1 MEATA
6 FITHTSRG
14 AEIDAYL
21 LPRRIGNEQKYPSS
35 QDPQSP
41 KIHSRHKPE
50 TMTTTTTSLQPQ
62 NEGALDYAYGVSIST
77 AADLHTISTGDTYQ
91 LTVDV
96 AGRGDYISS
105 GFQIQLTN
113 SNLTPFASSNISDP
127 VDDNT
132 FRAVTLSYTVGTNSP
147 FIGQGLR
154 IRLIN
159 QAGSNQTN
167 FDNVRL
173 TFTPVS
179 VP

>member
-1 MEATA
+1 MPG
-6 FITHTSRG
+6 G
-14 AEIDAYL
+14 AGLQLKTVTIPNFSGL
-21 LPRRIGNEQKYPSS
+21 SGNQMAWLN
-35 QDPQSP
+35 D
-41 KIHSRHKPE
+41 
-50 TMTTTTTSLQPQ
+50 
-62 NEGALDYAYGVSIST
+62 GVSIST